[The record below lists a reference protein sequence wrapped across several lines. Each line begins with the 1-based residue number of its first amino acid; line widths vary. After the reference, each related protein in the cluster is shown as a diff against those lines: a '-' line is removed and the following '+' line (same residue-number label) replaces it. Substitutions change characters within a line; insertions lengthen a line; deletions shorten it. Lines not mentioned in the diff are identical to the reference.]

1 MSELEQLREE
11 NRALR
16 LEIERYRI
24 QCVHVMDLQRMLE
37 VQDKQLEN
45 AQKALQILEAANG
58 RNAETQG
65 SGGGTRSLSGAFRP
79 GDAC

>member
-1 MSELEQLREE
+1 MSELDQLREE

-24 QCVHVMDLQRMLE
+24 QSVHVMDLQRMLE

-65 SGGGTRSLSGAFRP
+65 SDGGTRSLSGAFRP
-79 GDAC
+79 GDAG